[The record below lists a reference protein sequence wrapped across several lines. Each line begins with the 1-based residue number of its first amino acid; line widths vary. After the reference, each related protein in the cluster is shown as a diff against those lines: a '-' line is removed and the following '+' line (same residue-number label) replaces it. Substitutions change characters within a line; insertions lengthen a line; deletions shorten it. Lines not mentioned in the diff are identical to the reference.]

1 MRWSAPSRS
10 FPVEATALAA
20 VLLVAALLSLAPAAA
35 VSLTL
40 PPLSAGAT
48 QSLTLY
54 GNAANGWGTTA
65 ENITRPGPHLY
76 VAYGDTV
83 ELTLYSQDT
92 ILHNWFLDYDN
103 NTRPS
108 QGEPKSPDFQGTTA
122 IVWRFTPDRVGTFIY
137 RCEYHFGTMWGYIT
151 ISAPTRYVLWG
162 HTTEG
167 WGFDRDNM
175 SEPGPTLIVQQG
187 VEVTLTL
194 YSKDG
199 IDHTW
204 FIDYNNDSLVS
215 PGEQESPR
223 FTGGSP
229 INYTFVADRAGTFT
243 YRCGIHLRTMT
254 GTIIVLGT
262 GGGPVSQG
270 LGIALIPGMMVA
282 TIVGVLILAAVYQI
296 RATRNAKRT
305 K

>member
-1 MRWSAPSRS
+1 
-10 FPVEATALAA
+10 VA
-20 VLLVAALLSLAPAAA
+20 VLVLAGFLSFLPADAAGLALPA
-35 VSLTL
+35 V
-40 PPLSAGAT
+40 PAGAT

-54 GNAANGWGTTA
+54 GNAAKGWGPTA
-65 ENITRPGPHLY
+65 DNITRPGPHIY
-76 VAYGDTV
+76 VTYGDLV

-122 IVWRFTPDRVGTFIY
+122 VVWSFKADRVGTFIY

-151 ISAPTRYVLWG
+151 ISVPTHYVLWG
-162 HTTEG
+162 HAGEG
-167 WGFDRDNM
+167 WGFDANNV

-187 VEVTLTL
+187 VEITLTL

-204 FIDYNNDSLVS
+204 FIDYNNDSLVNS
-215 PGEQESPR
+215 EEQESPR

-243 YRCGIHLRTMT
+243 YRCGIHPRKMT
-254 GTIIVLGT
+254 GTIIVLGS
-262 GGGPVSQG
+262 GGGPVNQG
-270 LGIALIPGMMVA
+270 LGIALIPGMMIA
-282 TIVGVLILAAVYQI
+282 TILGVLVLAAVYQI
-296 RATRNAKRT
+296 RATRSAKRA